1 MHNKSQ
7 SVQKDF
13 FEGRKYFM
21 EQAYTERHIG
31 YRQLTADVE
40 ELNTDLPNVRWLK
53 STNYKVNV

>member
-21 EQAYTERHIG
+21 EQAYAERHIG
-31 YRQLTADVE
+31 YRQLTADV
-40 ELNTDLPNVRWLK
+40 
-53 STNYKVNV
+53 